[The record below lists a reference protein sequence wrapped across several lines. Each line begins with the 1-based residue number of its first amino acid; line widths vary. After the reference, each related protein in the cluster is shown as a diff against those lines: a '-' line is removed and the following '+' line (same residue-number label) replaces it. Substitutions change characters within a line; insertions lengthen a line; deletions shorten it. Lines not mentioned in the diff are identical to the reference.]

1 MPSSGQEYF
10 WRRNGLAYVPDV
22 TQQRN
27 IRGKPGELNLSTLT
41 YLIPFQGE
49 QKSSKQSRRII
60 EVARDSLLKTKSCFP
75 GRLRTLSRFKSNAI
89 KTNVSIANSKCVH
102 NFNCAINRQHF
113 RAPSLEILFNLN
125 FKIEKSF
132 NIFLFRDIRLIMTRS
147 TKCKWN
153 QPGKN

>member
-10 WRRNGLAYVPDV
+10 WRRKGLAYVPDV

-75 GRLRTLSRFKSNAI
+75 GRLRAIFWEYRESKDTHKKSNFFLFCQNI
-89 KTNVSIANSKCVH
+89 PLGKLIQETIIQSSN
-102 NFNCAINRQHF
+102 
-113 RAPSLEILFNLN
+113 ELFNRRK
-125 FKIEKSF
+125 FKKFEKC
-132 NIFLFRDIRLIMTRS
+132 I
-147 TKCKWN
+147 KWRF
-153 QPGKN
+153 